1 MSESQGTTDPQ
12 QVDAEMERR
21 RLDYQEME
29 ESQYVLGR
37 DVSGRADGSGG
48 ERDLRDFHS
57 ECPPTKHDLHPELP
71 QEKFHRV
78 QQATFR
84 DMTQEEKDVYVAVQ
98 RGIHGKDWKPLFEYV
113 ETPFTEA
120 EMLELDDQLA
130 QMLDPLAGVEFDKQA
145 KEAPEFEGTGV
156 SDSFGDTAG
165 FKFDKG
171 KLRYDLIPM
180 ESMKA
185 LATILTLGAE
195 KYADRN
201 WEGGMSWQRVYA
213 SLMRHLVAFEAGE
226 DTDPESGEL
235 HMAHALCNVVFLV
248 TYQMRPSLADFD
260 DRPTPE
266 PVEIPPHWSQDPES
280 PFVKAYQAANKAED
294 MGMHRQV
301 NFVNRRETDPPL
313 TKEEYES
320 GGTPLYPPDYGYNP
334 EAMRNA
340 GSARA

>member
-37 DVSGRADGSGG
+37 DVTDQAIGSGG

-57 ECPPTKHDLHPELP
+57 EPMK
-71 QEKFHRV
+71 
-78 QQATFR
+78 
-84 DMTQEEKDVYVAVQ
+84 
-98 RGIHGKDWKPLFEYV
+98 I
-113 ETPFTEA
+113 TEA
-120 EMLELDDQLA
+120 QLIQNALEKEK
-130 QMLDPLAGVEFDKQA
+130 QMPDPMAGNV
-145 KEAPEFEGTGV
+145 PEFQGTGV

-195 KYADRN
+195 KYAARN

-266 PVEIPPHWSQDPES
+266 PVELPVHWSQAPDS
-280 PFVKAYQAANKAED
+280 PFVKAYRAVNEAED
-294 MGMHRQV
+294 MGFRRV
-301 NFVNRRETDPPL
+301 NFVNRKETDPPL

-320 GGTPLYPPDYGYNP
+320 GGTPLYPPDYGYDP
-334 EAMRNA
+334 RMRRNA
-340 GSARA
+340 GQARGNDDPRMG